1 MLFELRS
8 FLFSSLVLITPRPSF
23 LSSLILP
30 LFPRLLPSTE
40 PPSKSAYILMSL
52 ITPPPHL
59 SNFLLRSVKPSSDQS
74 PLEDHSAEEKEVI
87 SELGVYGVALFGKE
101 EGVVYNDGKVGTLLR
116 TKGRESDEGGVA
128 VGFSVLDSVV
138 LV

>member
-1 MLFELRS
+1 
-8 FLFSSLVLITPRPSF
+8 
-23 LSSLILP
+23 
-30 LFPRLLPSTE
+30 
-40 PPSKSAYILMSL
+40 MSL

-59 SNFLLRSVKPSSDQS
+59 ANILLRSVPPMSSDPS
-74 PLEDHSAEEKEVI
+74 LDTSASHKEVI
-87 SELGVYGVALFGKE
+87 SELGVYGATLFGPDG
-101 EGVVYNDGKVGTLLR
+101 GVQYNRGDVGTLLR